1 MPKNSKRGPSKKH
14 NKSRPKYTK
23 TKSVNKSNKFLSK
36 IKSETRKKNEKEIE
50 YENLIN
56 EHGNFTKNL
65 RI

>member
-36 IKSETRKKNEKEIE
+36 LNQRLGKKMK
-50 YENLIN
+50 
-56 EHGNFTKNL
+56 KK
-65 RI
+65 

>member
-36 IKSETRKKNEKEIE
+36 IKSETRKKMK
-50 YENLIN
+50 
-56 EHGNFTKNL
+56 KK
-65 RI
+65 